1 MSSPVEKNRDR
12 PDGWMYAPRWA
23 QDGEDVPYVP
33 SPQLAAPAE
42 PAEPRNFD
50 ELAAH
55 LAASMAQALP
65 AARAG
70 EPQPHEFATVPEW
83 MHKARG
89 LEPVAMP
96 MPPMREPSRFRLA
109 FAMRALAVAA
119 VAAAGAYVFVYGMPE
134 QLVRLADARLFTL
147 AAEAPVAAKAG
158 RLAVAPALVTT
169 DIQGAA
175 GDWVPLN
182 IALSGAAPADGDAII
197 SGFPPGTSLSVG
209 EDFGAAGW
217 RVDLADLAKLRAHVP
232 PGFAGAADLVVEMRR
247 SDAVLLDRKTMRLDI
262 VTPRLALA
270 SAGPMQALPQ
280 NDATDR
286 ARPTVPPPAQPPLK
300 PDTPAVAALPRSA
313 LEQSEPARK
322 LEPAEIAVLLR
333 RGEELTKTGDLAGA
347 RLLLQRAAD
356 ARHAGAAFALAATY
370 DPIVLKQMPVIG
382 QTGDID
388 KARFWYER
396 ARQFGSR
403 DAGAR
408 LEALMQRVK

>member
-42 PAEPRNFD
+42 PAEPQNFD

-83 MHKARG
+83 MYKARG

-109 FAMRALAVAA
+109 YAVRALAFAG

-134 QLVRLADARLFTL
+134 QLVRLADARLFNGET
-147 AAEAPVAAKAG
+147 AQPSAKAG
-158 RLAVAPALVTT
+158 RLVVAPALVTT

-182 IALSGAAPADGDAII
+182 IALSGGVPAGGDAII
-197 SGFPPGTSLSVG
+197 SGFPPGTNLSIG

-232 PGFAGAADLVVEMRR
+232 PGFAGATDLVVEMRR
-247 SDAVLLDRKTMRLDI
+247 SDATVLDRKTMRFDI
-262 VTPRLALA
+262 MTPRLALA

-280 NDATDR
+280 NDAIER
-286 ARPTVPPPAQPPLK
+286 ARPAVPPPAQPPLK
-300 PDTPAVAALPRSA
+300 PETLAVAALPRSA
-313 LEQSEPARK
+313 PEQSEPARK

-396 ARQFGSR
+396 ARAFGSR
-403 DAGAR
+403 DATAR
-408 LEALMQRVK
+408 LEALTQRVK